1 VIPLQIRIKPLK
13 EVLDDFEATYEAVR
27 QGREVTP
34 RRILSFENVE
44 EFRAFFTE
52 RRLELLRTIRRRNP
66 RSVYAL
72 AHMLGRDLKSV
83 RTDLALLARL
93 GVVRFSRARRGT
105 RYRKIPHVDF
115 DRVVLEMAV

>member
-1 VIPLQIRIKPLK
+1 MIPLQIRIKPLK

>member
-34 RRILSFENVE
+34 RRILSFENVD